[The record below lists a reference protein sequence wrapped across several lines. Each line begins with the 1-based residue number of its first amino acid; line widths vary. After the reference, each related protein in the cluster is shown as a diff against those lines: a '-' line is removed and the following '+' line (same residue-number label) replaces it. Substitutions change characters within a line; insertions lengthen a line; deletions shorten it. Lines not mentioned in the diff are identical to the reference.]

1 VFSQGFT
8 VSVGNKSNPP
18 IFDSLAGMAWIYA
31 KQGMEEVAMDLVVQ
45 VENHPA
51 VTQDRKA
58 RAEELRLQLE
68 AHLEPTQIEMAQA
81 CACKQTFE
89 LVVQELLR

>member
-8 VSVGNKSNPP
+8 VCVGDKSNATDVEQPGR
-18 IFDSLAGMAWIYA
+18 DG
-31 KQGMEEVAMDLVVQ
+31 VDLVVQ

-51 VTQDRKA
+51 VISDTKA

-68 AHLEPTQIEMAQA
+68 AHLEPTQIDMAQA
-81 CACKQTFE
+81 RAGKQTFE
-89 LVVQELLR
+89 SVVQELLR